1 MIMSGMIKYKMVEEW
16 PTGRKEMAWSIIKS
30 VDDQCV
36 MTSHKSWRLS
46 TSKASSISENIWHHI
61 DDARI

>member
-16 PTGRKEMAWSIIKS
+16 QTRYKEMARSIIKS
-30 VDDQCV
+30 VDDQHV

-46 TSKASSISENIWHHI
+46 ASKASSISENIWCRI
-61 DDARI
+61 DDAQI